1 MANIGPGLSSETK
14 KKREP
19 QTVALVGGCSA

>member
-19 QTVALVGGCSA
+19 QTDALDGGYSA